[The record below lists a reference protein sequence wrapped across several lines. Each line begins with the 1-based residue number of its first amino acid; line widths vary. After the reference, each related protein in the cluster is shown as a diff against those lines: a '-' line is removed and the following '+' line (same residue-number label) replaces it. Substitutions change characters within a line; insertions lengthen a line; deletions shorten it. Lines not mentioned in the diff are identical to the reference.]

1 MPRRWA
7 DVTDQALFRGLQLGA
22 EVPYLH
28 RRSRSLLVGDV
39 VWNVT
44 QSMQLARRAC
54 GQGGGHAGTPAFR
67 LGIRDLQGAR
77 DAVRRVIS
85 WDFDRTIVGHGEIV
99 QSSGREAFKRAC
111 RRLAA

>member
-1 MPRRWA
+1 
-7 DVTDQALFRGLQLGA
+7 VTDQALFRGLQVGA
-22 EVPYLH
+22 EVLYLH
-28 RRSRSLLVGDV
+28 RRSRCLPVGDV

-54 GQGGGHAGTPAFR
+54 GQGGGHAGADAGIR

-85 WDFDRTIVGHGEIV
+85 WDFDRTIVGHWEIV
-99 QSSGREAFKRAC
+99 QSSGREAFKRAY